1 MPASSFTLFDFPEFI
16 PITPIIAAGRTEAET
31 LTIGS
36 GFAAKSNPHP
46 SGGRYL
52 EATAASSQAG
62 GIFSGERGYYDLT
75 VGYFDETDGQSIM
88 EVVVNGEVVHSFEW
102 NAANGTSIVTA
113 ASKAEAFIPRVL
125 INPGDVIELRGA
137 ADGGEP
143 LRTDYIDVSERTP
156 VSDARDLSLEAE
168 DLNVISGFQ
177 VVRNG
182 AASGDHVLQHSS
194 GSLARANFTM
204 DQSGT
209 YDLTIN
215 FFDEHDGVS
224 ELWISINGQ
233 EVDRFSWDSSTGSS
247 IANHASKAAHVIQGL
262 ELETGDVIEFA
273 GRGDGGEPLRL
284 DSLNFKVSENGNPP
298 TQQPPD
304 LWYEDG
310 DHIVIALNDG
320 TGAFT
325 EVVTSITT
333 DVTHNQNGSVSGGSA
348 FLSVDLNGDGYND
361 FLKVFHSATSVPD
374 VSPQIVS
381 VPFSYDVTTE
391 VYLNDGHG
399 NFALGASST
408 ERMDV
413 DIYSYAAEFPRL
425 PDDLFKAFDAGD
437 IDGDGDVEF
446 LAGSYHAESIY
457 VFENDGQNNFSLQAR
472 SYLELGSG
480 GNEGKLGDMNGDGL
494 LDAVVLN
501 GTDRNSVIVMTND
514 GSGGMIYTDSI
525 MPSEAPAGNSQL
537 IDLDGDTD
545 LDVLLI
551 AGGDARGIHTYLN
564 DGSGNAERD
573 WLGVIVNG
581 EYYEGG
587 EIGSVAAGDFDGDG
601 EVEVVTAAYMDE
613 EYGVPRGLRVFD
625 IVDNGGDLEFE
636 EASYDASIVGS
647 VLAPEDY
654 DADGDLDLLII
665 SDGVRMLVNDGAGNF
680 KLSDPVV
687 EDFAT
692 SEYSGAPQVGRG
704 VFHTFDEFVL

>member
-1 MPASSFTLFDFPEFI
+1 MPATSSSIFDFPEFA
-16 PITPIIAAGRTEAET
+16 PSTPIVAAGRTEAET
-31 LTIGS
+31 LTVGS

-52 EATAASSQAG
+52 EATSASSQAG
-62 GIFSGERGYYDLT
+62 GVFAGARGYYDLT

-88 EVVVNGEVVHSFEW
+88 EVLVNGEVVHSFEW
-102 NAANGTSIVTA
+102 NATNGTSIVTA
-113 ASKAEAFIPRVL
+113 ASKAEAFIPQVL
-125 INPGDVIELRGA
+125 LKPGDVIELRGA

-143 LRTDYIDVSERTP
+143 LRTDYLDVSERTP
-156 VSDARDLSLEAE
+156 VSDPQDFSLEAE

-182 AASGDHVLQHSS
+182 AASNDHVLQHSS
-194 GSLARANFTM
+194 GNLARANFTM

-233 EVDRFSWDSSTGSS
+233 EVDRFFWDSSTGSS
-247 IANHASKAAHVIQGL
+247 IANHSSKAAHVIQGL
-262 ELETGDVIEFA
+262 ELEAGDVVEFA

-310 DHIVIALNDG
+310 DHIVVALNDG

-325 EVVTSITT
+325 EVVTNITT
-333 DVTHNQNGSVSGGSA
+333 DVTHSQHGSVSGGSA
-348 FLSVDLNGDGYND
+348 FLSADLNGDGYND
-361 FLKVFHSATSVPD
+361 FLKVFHSATSVPEIPRD
-374 VSPQIVS
+374 LVS

-399 NFALGASST
+399 NFSLGASST

-413 DIYSYAAEFPRL
+413 EIYGYAAEFPRL

-437 IDGDGDVEF
+437 IDGDGDVDY
-446 LAGSYHAESIY
+446 LAGSYHSESIY

-472 SYLELGSG
+472 SYLELGSNR
-480 GNEGKLGDMNGDGL
+480 NEAKLGDMNGDGF
-494 LDAVVLN
+494 LDAVVAI
-501 GTDRNSVIVMTND
+501 GYYQTSVIVMTND
-514 GSGGMIYTDSI
+514 GSGGMTFTDSI
-525 MPSEAPAGNSQL
+525 MPSEAPAGNMQL
-537 IDLDGDTD
+537 INLDGDQD

-551 AGGDARGIHTYLN
+551 AGGDNRGIHTYLN
-564 DGSGNAERD
+564 DGNGNAVRD
-573 WLGVIVNG
+573 SLSLGPVG
-581 EYYEGG
+581 DYYSGG

-665 SDGVRMLVNDGAGNF
+665 SDGVRMLVNDGTGNF
-680 KLSDPVV
+680 DMSDPIIG
-687 EDFAT
+687 DFAT

-704 VFHTFDEFVL
+704 VFHTVDEFVL